1 MSERKVRMGIDVG
14 GTHTKAVAIDNATH
28 EIIGKSSVKTTHDD
42 KDGVAA
48 GVVQSF
54 KNCMAENDIAPEDV
68 VFVAHST
75 TQATN
80 AFIEGDVASV
90 GVIGVA
96 GGGLEGFLA
105 KRQLNLKDIVLDEKV
120 GRKIPVHNRFLKKK
134 EMTDE
139 KINAAIKELCGEGS
153 QVIVASMA
161 FGVDNMDEEVKIHDL
176 AEAQGLPVS
185 MASDITKLYG
195 LTRRTRTAAINA
207 SILPKMM
214 ATANATESSV
224 RNAGVTVP
232 LMIMRGDGGVMEISE
247 MRKRPILT
255 ALSGPAASVMG
266 SLMYLRASNAIY
278 FEVGGTTTNIGV
290 IKNGRPGVDYAQIG
304 GHDTYINSLDV
315 RILGCAGGSM
325 VRINDHG
332 VEDVGPRSAHIAGC
346 EYACFTPEE
355 EIDAGPLTIEM
366 LSPKPGDPS
375 DYVAVKL
382 ASGKRI
388 CFTNTDAANVLGL
401 IDEKYFAH
409 GNASAARKCMQ
420 PVADKLGITV
430 EELATQILDKDF
442 EKVNACINALADK
455 YQLDHDAMKLVGC
468 GGGAASLV
476 PYCAKKMGLQYSIP
490 ENAEVISSIGVALSM
505 VRDVVERVIPNP
517 TQEDI
522 KELKKEATDAAIG
535 SGASPDT
542 VEVHIEID
550 SQTGKVT
557 AIATGS
563 TEVKTTDLLK
573 ECDEAE
579 AEQLAKEDFGA
590 KVSNIHLAEKT
601 DKFYVYTGDMGDR
614 HPIRIVDKKGFI
626 KVQCSDGVAAKVK
639 AGEYKVARPFNIAVK
654 DDLSDV
660 ASDFITFIMSE
671 DGQKVVE
678 DNGYISQGN
687 EGAYTA
693 SGLKG
698 KVVVAGSSSVTPV
711 MEKLKEAY
719 VAVNPDVEIEV
730 QQSDSTT
737 GMTSAIEGVCDI
749 GMASRDLKDSEIE
762 KGLTGTTIAMD
773 GIAVIV
779 NNDSPVEE
787 LSSDSVKGIY
797 TGEITDWADV
807 Q

>member
-42 KDGVAA
+42 KAGVAT
-48 GVVQSF
+48 GVVQAF
-54 KNCMAENDIAPEDV
+54 KNCLKENDIDPKDV
-68 VFVAHST
+68 IFVAHST

-80 AFIEGDVASV
+80 ALIEGDVAQV
-90 GVIGVA
+90 GVIGI
-96 GGGLEGFLA
+96 GGKGPGGWIA
-105 KRQLNLKDIVLDEKV
+105 KAQTNLKDIDLGS
-120 GRKIPVHNRFLKKK
+120 GRSIHLHNRYLVDDTLSDASVK
-134 EMTDE
+134 
-139 KINAAIKELCGEGS
+139 AAIQELTGEGA
-153 QVIVASMA
+153 QVIVASEVY
-161 FGVDNMDEEVKIHDL
+161 GVDDMENETGVCGIAKQMGL
-176 AEAQGLPVS
+176 EATA
-185 MASDITKLYG
+185 ASEITKLYG

-207 SILPKMM
+207 SILPKMLN
-214 ATANATESSV
+214 TANETEESV
-224 RNAGVTVP
+224 RSAGVEVP

-375 DYVAVKL
+375 DYVAIKL

-590 KVSNIHLAEKT
+590 KVSNIRLAEKT

-639 AGEYKVARPFNIAVK
+639 AGEYK
-654 DDLSDV
+654 
-660 ASDFITFIMSE
+660 
-671 DGQKVVE
+671 
-678 DNGYISQGN
+678 
-687 EGAYTA
+687 
-693 SGLKG
+693 
-698 KVVVAGSSSVTPV
+698 
-711 MEKLKEAY
+711 EK
-719 VAVNPDVEIEV
+719 
-730 QQSDSTT
+730 
-737 GMTSAIEGVCDI
+737 
-749 GMASRDLKDSEIE
+749 
-762 KGLTGTTIAMD
+762 
-773 GIAVIV
+773 
-779 NNDSPVEE
+779 VEE
-787 LSSDSVKGIY
+787 LWKDMAVFKTDTVLRPDYFVCVGPRVCDYSAVDLIQVMLLMDLDIMDREPDEDIIVVASVN
-797 TGEITDWADV
+797 DV
-807 Q
+807 R

>member
-1 MSERKVRMGIDVG
+1 MAEHRAVRMGIDVG
-14 GTHTKAVAIDNATH
+14 GTYTKCVAMDNLTH
-28 EIIGKSSVKTTHDD
+28 EIIGKNEVKTTHDD

-409 GNASAARKCMQ
+409 GNASA
-420 PVADKLGITV
+420 DKLGITV

-626 KVQCSDGVAAKVK
+626 KVQCSDGIAAKVK
-639 AGEYKVARPFNIAVK
+639 AGEYK
-654 DDLSDV
+654 
-660 ASDFITFIMSE
+660 
-671 DGQKVVE
+671 
-678 DNGYISQGN
+678 
-687 EGAYTA
+687 
-693 SGLKG
+693 
-698 KVVVAGSSSVTPV
+698 
-711 MEKLKEAY
+711 EK
-719 VAVNPDVEIEV
+719 
-730 QQSDSTT
+730 
-737 GMTSAIEGVCDI
+737 
-749 GMASRDLKDSEIE
+749 
-762 KGLTGTTIAMD
+762 
-773 GIAVIV
+773 
-779 NNDSPVEE
+779 VEE
-787 LSSDSVKGIY
+787 LWKDMAVFKTDTVLRPDYFVCVGPRVCDYSAVDLDQVMLLMDLDIMDREPDEDIIVVASVN
-797 TGEITDWADV
+797 DV
-807 Q
+807 R